1 MQERYFTVRNKAGI
15 HCRPSGVIL
24 NAIKN
29 EFPDHFFEVV
39 NPSGTRLEINNMLA
53 LLSLELTC
61 GTKALLRV
69 EGIDED
75 AAVRKIG
82 DLLEYEFD
90 FPPKK

>member
-1 MQERYFTVRNKAGI
+1 MQERNFTVRNKAGI

-24 NAIKN
+24 TAIKN

-39 NPSGTRLEINNMLA
+39 NPSGTRMEINSMLA

-69 EGIDED
+69 EGIDEEK
-75 AAVRKIG
+75 ALQKIG

-90 FPPKK
+90 FPPRK

>member
-24 NAIKN
+24 NAVKN
-29 EFPDHFFEVV
+29 EFPDHFIEVV
-39 NPSGTRLEINNMLA
+39 NPSGNRAEINSMLA

-61 GTKALLRV
+61 GTRALLRI
-69 EGIDED
+69 EGIDEER
-75 AAVRKIG
+75 AISKIG

-90 FPPKK
+90 FPPRK

>member
-24 NAIKN
+24 NAVKN
-29 EFPDHFFEVV
+29 EFPDHFIEVV
-39 NPSGTRLEINNMLA
+39 NPSGNRAEINRMLA

-61 GTKALLRV
+61 GTRALLRI
-69 EGIDED
+69 EGIDEER
-75 AAVRKIG
+75 AIGKIG

-90 FPPKK
+90 FPPRK

>member
-1 MQERYFTVRNKAGI
+1 MQERYFTVKNKAGI

-24 NAIKN
+24 AAIKN
-29 EFPDHFFEVV
+29 EFPDHTFEVK
-39 NPSGTRLEINNMLA
+39 NPEGVCLEINNMLA

-61 GTKALLRV
+61 GTRARLRV

-75 AAVRKIG
+75 RAVKRIG
-82 DLLEYEFD
+82 DLLEFEFD